1 MSTLATTNIKH
12 ASSSSNNIVLNSDGS
27 TTIASGA
34 GKILQ
39 IVEGSTSTQVTTT
52 SATWVASNLTASIT
66 PASTSNKVFV
76 TAVPSTWQSVS
87 DSVVYVTIFRS
98 TDGGSNWTNLGHDD
112 GSDGGDG
119 LSLHYVMNAR
129 INDTHTCNILDS
141 PGSISPAVQYKIYF
155 RAYAS
160 GRSVSCPA
168 GTNHINRIH
177 LMEVAA

>member
-39 IVEGSTSTQVTTT
+39 VVEGSTSSQVS
-52 SATWVASNLTASIT
+52 SAVGTWTATNLTASIT
-66 PASTSNKVFV
+66 PTSSSNKVYV
-76 TAVPSTWQSVS
+76 SACTSIWQSILDNVA
-87 DSVVYVTIFRS
+87 YVTIFRS

-112 GSDGGDG
+112 GS
-119 LSLHYVMNAR
+119 NAGQGWGYLYSSSHR
-129 INDTHTCNILDS
+129 LNAIQTLTILDTPS
-141 PGSISPAVQYKIYF
+141 STSAVQYKVYI
-155 RAYAS
+155 RAFNSS
-160 GRSVSCPA
+160 GACYLPHNSDA
-168 GTNHINRIH
+168 TNRIH